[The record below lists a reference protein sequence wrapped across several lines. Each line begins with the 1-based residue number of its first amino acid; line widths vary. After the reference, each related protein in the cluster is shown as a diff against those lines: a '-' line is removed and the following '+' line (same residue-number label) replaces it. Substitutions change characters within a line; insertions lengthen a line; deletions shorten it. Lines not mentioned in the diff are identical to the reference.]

1 LLYKHIGFALSIVA
15 IGLFVPGILAPIFTL
30 NMELALVL
38 AGPTISSELVNKELS
53 IIGTVQELIHEGKL
67 LVALLIF
74 SFSVVIPLIKAGLL
88 TVVYFTKNI
97 ELQHKISTFVAVIS
111 KWSMADVFVVA
122 IFLAVL
128 STDHSQSVKQHQ
140 LSFFGM
146 SLDFEISTQT
156 LSNVGMGF
164 YFFVGY
170 CIVSLIGS
178 QLLLSAVNRSQ
189 NMMMNKNVQ
198 ETASKTQEKVV
209 KIPESGVD

>member
-209 KIPESGVD
+209 KIPESGVE

>member
-1 LLYKHIGFALSIVA
+1 LLQKHIGFALSIIA
-15 IGLFVPGILAPIFTL
+15 IGLFVPGILAPMFTL

-53 IIGTVQELIHEGKL
+53 IVGTVQQLVHEDRL

-74 SFSVVIPLIKAGLL
+74 TFSVVIPLIKSSLL
-88 TVVYFTKNI
+88 TVVYFTKSI
-97 ELQHKISTFVAVIS
+97 EFQHKISRFVAVIG

-128 STDHSQSVKQHQ
+128 STDHAQSVEQHQ

-156 LSNVGMGF
+156 MSNVGVGF

-170 CIVSLIGS
+170 CMISLIGS
-178 QLLLSAVNRSQ
+178 HLMLSAIKRSK
-189 NMMMNKNVQ
+189 NIMNNKKLH
-198 ETASKTQEKVV
+198 ESADKMQEKVV
-209 KIPESGVD
+209 KKPESGVE

>member
-1 LLYKHIGFALSIVA
+1 LLQKHIGFALSIIA
-15 IGLFVPGILAPIFTL
+15 IGLFVPGILAPMFTL

-53 IIGTVQELIHEGKL
+53 IVGTVQQLVHEDRL

-74 SFSVVIPLIKAGLL
+74 TFSVVIPLIKSSLL
-88 TVVYFTKNI
+88 TVVYFTKSI
-97 ELQHKISTFVAVIS
+97 EFQHKISRFVAVIG

-128 STDHSQSVKQHQ
+128 STDHAQSVEQHQ

-146 SLDFEISTQT
+146 SLEFEISTQT

-164 YFFVGY
+164 YFFVAY

-178 QLLLSAVNRSQ
+178 QLMLSAINRSKKIIK
-189 NMMMNKNVQ
+189 NKNVQ
-198 ETASKTQEKVV
+198 ETAGKTQENAV
-209 KIPESGVD
+209 KNPESGVD

>member
-1 LLYKHIGFALSIVA
+1 MLYKHIGFALSIVA

>member
-1 LLYKHIGFALSIVA
+1 
-15 IGLFVPGILAPIFTL
+15 
-30 NMELALVL
+30 MELALVL